1 MAGVVKFFNIGV
13 KKLRRCILKK
23 NSCTDVILA
32 QQSVA
37 PMALLYDNSRN
48 RETPDETKKR
58 LSKTLVDPQISA
70 MHDACRQ
77 GITAS
82 VESFLQRNVDWAAN
96 RRFEIPKFEFK
107 FPRARTYELYRARSR
122 LYRSKQASKQAS
134 KVVQSKPN
142 FASKYSLE
150 LGSI

>member
-1 MAGVVKFFNIGV
+1 MAGVVKFFNVGV

-23 NSCTDVILA
+23 SCADVILA
-32 QQSVA
+32 QESVA
-37 PMALLYDNSRN
+37 PMALLYDHSRN

-82 VESFLQRNVDWAAN
+82 VESFLQRNVD
-96 RRFEIPKFEFK
+96 
-107 FPRARTYELYRARSR
+107 
-122 LYRSKQASKQAS
+122 
-134 KVVQSKPN
+134 
-142 FASKYSLE
+142 
-150 LGSI
+150 